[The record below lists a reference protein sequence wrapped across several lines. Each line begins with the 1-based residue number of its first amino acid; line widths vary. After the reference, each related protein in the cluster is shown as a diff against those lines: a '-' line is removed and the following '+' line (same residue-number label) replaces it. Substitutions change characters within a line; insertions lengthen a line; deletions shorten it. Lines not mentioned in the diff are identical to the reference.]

1 MLMQNFGAT
10 NKEHYG
16 MLWYFWSGQYRGLL
30 STYCHWIFYQLTDPV
45 YSMDTHTYGA
55 VLPFVRKS
63 AFICVENQNGQ

>member
-1 MLMQNFGAT
+1 MGKNERLNTADSFLHTAT
-10 NKEHYG
+10 G
-16 MLWYFWSGQYRGLL
+16 F
-30 STYCHWIFYQLTDPV
+30 FYQLTDPV

>member
-1 MLMQNFGAT
+1 MGKNERLNAA
-10 NKEHYG
+10 
-16 MLWYFWSGQYRGLL
+16 LL

-55 VLPFVRKS
+55 VLPFDRKS